1 MKSFTPLKGMPAKGV
16 NDNPLM
22 FVPEAPVFIKNE
34 LATTKRSKL
43 DFKKTYT
50 IDLETEKG
58 KIYEW

>member
-1 MKSFTPLKGMPAKGV
+1 MPAKGV